1 MSAASGAYSAEA
13 PVGALTLTYDPAVWE
28 VAQLSGRAALQFT
41 CVSADCPGRPAV
53 LAVSTATPDNG
64 DPEHFFGPADL
75 LDSTPHTFV
84 SKLGG
89 VSFSAWSRWSG
100 CRARDT
106 PTLSA
111 YGEHGGFAYHFST
124 NIGTGEGCNFAPELP
139 EFRFLEL
146 LAGLKAGE

>member
-1 MSAASGAYSAEA
+1 MFTSSGACPAEA
-13 PVGALTLTYDPAVWE
+13 PLGSLALTYDPAVWE
-28 VAQLSGRAALQFT
+28 VAELSGRAALQFT
-41 CVSADCPGRPAV
+41 CVSVDCPGRPVV

-64 DPEHFFGPADL
+64 GPEHFFEPAEF
-75 LDSTPHTFV
+75 LDSTPLAFV
-84 SKLGG
+84 SKPGG

-111 YGEHGGFAYHFST
+111 YGEHGSFAYHFST
-124 NIGTGEGCNFAPELP
+124 NIGIGDGCNFAPELP

-146 LAGLKAGE
+146 LTGLKARE